1 MRQGPD
7 MECRFCFEKGPLIFP
22 CSCTTGL
29 HPQCLSK
36 WLKTR
41 TSREVCE
48 VCLTPWDIQHLTCS
62 ERCGPAYVCFSL
74 STFVVAL
81 YLCLLGS
88 FILCNVS
95 MASNV
100 LEMYV
105 FLELGFHFVLGVTCC
120 VFSHELRFRLWLILR
135 ISFTGWP
142 SFYLIHEWLEL
153 TSYVVGVGLRPV
165 FQQWKLLGLFQV
177 LYLIV
182 VPLLFCQCSQLRLR
196 RRTLDWEPMTI
207 GVI

>member
-1 MRQGPD
+1 
-7 MECRFCFEKGPLIFP
+7 MECRFCFEKGLLIFP

-29 HPQCLSK
+29 HPHCLST

-41 TSREVCE
+41 TSSEVCE
-48 VCLTPWDIQHLTCS
+48 VCLTPWDVKDMSLK
-62 ERCGPAYVCFSL
+62 ERCGPAYVCVSL

-95 MASNV
+95 MSSNV
-100 LEMYV
+100 LEMYLL
-105 FLELGFHFVLGVTCC
+105 LELCFHCVLGVTCC
-120 VFSHELRFRLWLILR
+120 VCSPELWFRLWLILR

-165 FQQWKLLGLFQV
+165 FEQWKLLGFFQV

-182 VPLLFCQCSQLRLR
+182 VPLLFCQYLRSR
-196 RRTLDWEPMTI
+196 RRTRRTQRTLDWEPMAI